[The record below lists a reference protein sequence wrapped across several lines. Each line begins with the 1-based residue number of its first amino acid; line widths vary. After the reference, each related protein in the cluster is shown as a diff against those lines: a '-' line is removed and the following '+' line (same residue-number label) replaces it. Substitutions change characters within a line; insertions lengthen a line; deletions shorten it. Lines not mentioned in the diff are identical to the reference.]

1 MSWLEIIVRS
11 MAEVRAPAWDQSP
24 RGHMPSWNESS
35 EEGS

>member
-24 RGHMPSWNESS
+24 RGNMPSFFDIS